1 MQTPAV
7 GGFRAHLRLPGTWL
21 RCSPRSSLFSL
32 RHPSNTELRWRNGGV
47 VFLDW
52 GVGSPFSSAI
62 SLCAVDAQT
71 VVKPPK
77 AALGGRTRRP
87 VLPEDD

>member
-1 MQTPAV
+1 M
-7 GGFRAHLRLPGTWL
+7 
-21 RCSPRSSLFSL
+21 
-32 RHPSNTELRWRNGGV
+32 